1 MKITNIQTLLEFV
14 KDMSAIDAS
23 ALQTLGFWLTQESNL
38 TGSMC
43 LVIWMKIFRY
53 ITITQRLERLFMA
66 MSKAVPDTMVYLIV
80 FAVWIIAYSVA
91 AVAIF
96 GTSLQEFSTLYD
108 AIITCMRITFGDF
121 DVVAIQGANKIL
133 GPIWIWSFMLSAVL
147 VLLNFLVAILC
158 EVYAEVSAENQENK
172 TSSIVETLKRRTLK
186 IIGLKQKVA
195 SIENLEAGLD
205 DIDEDND
212 GIVTKVELQSFLE
225 KEGAYELFDATE
237 TSEVMSRFDTN
248 GNGYLDLLEMQALRE
263 VLRER
268 KKEYQ
273 GEIGKAKAAESK
285 ASERIMKRGAGIG
298 DLQSEI
304 HSLNSKV
311 VEITKQVERNTEM
324 EQKMMSL
331 IVNIGSKVDTLVNRD
346 KDFKFLKEG
355 IGQDWLK

>member
-1 MKITNIQTLLEFV
+1 
-14 KDMSAIDAS
+14 
-23 ALQTLGFWLTQESNL
+23 
-38 TGSMC
+38 
-43 LVIWMKIFRY
+43 
-53 ITITQRLERLFMA
+53 
-66 MSKAVPDTMVYLIV
+66 
-80 FAVWIIAYSVA
+80 
-91 AVAIF
+91 
-96 GTSLQEFSTLYD
+96 
-108 AIITCMRITFGDF
+108 
-121 DVVAIQGANKIL
+121 
-133 GPIWIWSFMLSAVL
+133 
-147 VLLNFLVAILC
+147 
-158 EVYAEVSAENQENK
+158 
-172 TSSIVETLKRRTLK
+172 
-186 IIGLKQKVA
+186 
-195 SIENLEAGLD
+195 
-205 DIDEDND
+205 
-212 GIVTKVELQSFLE
+212 VELQSFLE

-237 TSEVMSRFDTN
+237 TSEVKSPNRVTSFLEKEGAYELFHATETSEVMSRFDTNGNGYLDLAEIVMSRFDTN

-311 VEITKQVERNTEM
+311 VEITPPAPHHEWNDGNMQLPGKTSDSKQVERNTEMEQKMMSLIVNIGSKM

-346 KDFKFLKEG
+346 KALDLAMVDTLVNRDKDFKFLKEG